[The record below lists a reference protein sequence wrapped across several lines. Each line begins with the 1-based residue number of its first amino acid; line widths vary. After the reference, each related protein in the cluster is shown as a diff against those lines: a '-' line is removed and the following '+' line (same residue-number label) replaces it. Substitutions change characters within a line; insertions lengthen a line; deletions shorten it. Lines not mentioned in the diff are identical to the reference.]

1 MLFHYLTIISMVT
14 AFNIPS
20 LFDLN
25 IDNSQ
30 YLDFLEPTTINDDLH
45 DKVSTDYHKRS
56 NNDYLKGLSGIIP
69 GQRIEL
75 SLDENDENDKDLELY
90 KNYRRNMMANLC
102 NRRFSIFHSRRYVP
116 KVCDLI

>member
-1 MLFHYLTIISMVT
+1 MVT

-56 NNDYLKGLSGIIP
+56 NSDYLKGLTGIIP
-69 GQRIEL
+69 VQRIEL
-75 SLDENDENDKDLELY
+75 NLDENDKNDKDLESY
-90 KNYRRNMMANLC
+90 KNYRRVMMDNLC
-102 NRRFSIFHSRRYVP
+102 NRKFSIFYSRRYVP
-116 KVCDLI
+116 KVCENYNIV